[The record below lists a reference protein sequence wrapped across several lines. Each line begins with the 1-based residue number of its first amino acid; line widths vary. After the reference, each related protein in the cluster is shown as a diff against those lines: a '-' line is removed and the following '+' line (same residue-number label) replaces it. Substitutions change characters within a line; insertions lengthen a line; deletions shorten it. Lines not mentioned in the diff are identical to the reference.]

1 MNAARTSTTAGTNV
15 GDLVKHI
22 LIVGPEPLRRHVSAR
37 QRGELVIDCSEES
50 AATAVRGAGLF
61 GGQIRVVRAETLTD
75 ETAKD
80 LAGAIL
86 TSPFSVTVE
95 ADKLTAKPERHLTT
109 VCELH
114 KPTLSGAAGRS
125 TVRLIAGALALELA
139 EDAERTLLERVGHD
153 PGRLVS
159 ILEALAAGG
168 YRSPT
173 RAHIEVMAGSSSQIG
188 LPWTLLDQ
196 IERRDP
202 RMVETLERL
211 EAIPT
216 LAFLAKRFQLAAM
229 SAEEPAPTLADV
241 SIVFG
246 ETSEGAWRQAVK
258 LGRRLGPRR
267 CGSLLETLARADVMA
282 KRGHGPAALTLAVGH
297 IAQALNDR

>member
-1 MNAARTSTTAGTNV
+1 MNAAPTLTTTETNV
-15 GDLVKHI
+15 GDLVKHT
-22 LIVGPEPLRRHVSAR
+22 LIVGPEPLRRHVRAR
-37 QRGELVIDCSEES
+37 QPGELVIDCSEED
-50 AATAVRGAGLF
+50 AATAVRGGGLF
-61 GGQIRVVRAETLTD
+61 GGQIRVIRGETLTD

-95 ADKLTAKPERHLTT
+95 ADKLTVKPERHLTA
-109 VCELH
+109 VCKLY
-114 KPTLSGAAGRS
+114 KPTLSGVAGRS
-125 TVRLIAGALALELA
+125 TVQLIAGALALEIA

-168 YRSPT
+168 YVTPT
-173 RAHIEVMAGSSSQIG
+173 RAHIEVLAGSSSQVG

-202 RMVETLERL
+202 RVVETLERL

-229 SAEEPAPTLADV
+229 SAEEPTPTLADV
-241 SIVFG
+241 ISVFG
-246 ETSEGAWRQAVK
+246 ETSDGAWRQAVK
-258 LGRRLGPRR
+258 LGRRLGFGR
-267 CGSLLETLARADVMA
+267 CGSILEMLARADVMA
-282 KRGHGPAALTLAVGH
+282 KRGQGPAALTLAVGH
-297 IAQALNDR
+297 IAQALIDR